1 MCGVVQMKIIKTIK
15 RSVGLCLLLAAFNA
29 SALDVDSF
37 NKIANDTIKQMNS
50 GVVGDID
57 TLIAMQEQL
66 MILGVEGGVEF
77 LKEGPKDARALILVI
92 ENAEEMKDLSLDEIE
107 DLWHAGNYLKSNG
120 IDPDN
125 IDHFGPTMSLMDSV
139 IHPATSYLLIKEYKR
154 TGDADLLARVKG
166 ELFEVLEH
174 IKHVKKSPEQVAL
187 DQ

>member
-1 MCGVVQMKIIKTIK
+1 MKIIKFIK
-15 RSVGLCLLLAAFNA
+15 NGMGLCLFLAAFNA
-29 SALDVDSF
+29 SALDVQSF

-66 MILGVEGGVEF
+66 MILGMEGGIDY
-77 LKEGPKDARALILVI
+77 LQEGPKDARALILVI
-92 ENAEEMKDLSLDEIE
+92 ENAEEMKKLSLDEIE
-107 DLWHAGNYLKSNG
+107 DLWHAGSYLRSKG
-120 IDPDN
+120 IDPEN

-139 IHPATSYLLIKEYKR
+139 IHPATSYLLIKEYKK

-174 IKHVKKSPEQVAL
+174 IKHVKDKPAQLAL